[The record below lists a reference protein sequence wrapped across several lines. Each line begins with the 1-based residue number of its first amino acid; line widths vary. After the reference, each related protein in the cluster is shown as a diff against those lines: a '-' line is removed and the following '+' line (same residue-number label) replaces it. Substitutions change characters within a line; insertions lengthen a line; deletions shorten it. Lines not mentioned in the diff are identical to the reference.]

1 MIDIASETWATVR
14 KQCQEI
20 IERQTELLV
29 RGSRNAGEDDRA
41 RGEIAVARA
50 ILALAE
56 PRLVQPSGDYTQRKD
71 RSGI

>member
-1 MIDIASETWATVR
+1 MIDIASETWATV
-14 KQCQEI
+14 KKACNEI
-20 IERQTELLV
+20 VERQTELLI
-29 RGSRNAGEDDRA
+29 RGGQPAHEYDSA

-56 PRLVQPSGDYTQRKD
+56 PRLVQPTGNYAERKD